1 MTEVTAARKS
11 QQNRSSLCSDGFTA
25 LHGKNAF
32 VHFSVLLRL
41 LVTSNLLKPNVGF
54 YISVNI
60 SIKRSPD
67 TDKATCNI

>member
-1 MTEVTAARKS
+1 MTEVTAARKR

-41 LVTSNLLKPNVGF
+41 LVTSNLLKPRLQ
-54 YISVNI
+54 SVDELHNF
-60 SIKRSPD
+60 
-67 TDKATCNI
+67 TFQH